1 VITSIGARAVRLPE
15 CPDLR
20 KRLRLFLSLLERRD
34 DSDVTGAHRLYRDLL
49 SSPVGVLPDTVTT
62 LIVVPDGP
70 LHRVPFGALVDAAG
84 TRVAGRYALTVIP
97 SATTWLRW
105 RGAGQPATRPS
116 ALIAFA
122 DPASR
127 ADGGDDGLRG
137 ELGPLRH
144 ARREAVMLRRH
155 LGNGEVL
162 QGEDATEAALKSADL
177 SRYGMIHLAPHAL
190 VNDEY
195 PERSAVLLAT
205 GVPDG
210 DEDGALHFDEVIE
223 LDLDGQVV
231 VLSACRSASGPLIG
245 GEGVM
250 GLANA
255 FFLAGART
263 VVAGLWP
270 VRDRETAAL
279 VERFGG
285 HLGDGRSVAEALTL
299 ARRDLIRRGSPPAA
313 WAGMVVLGDGDTVPL
328 TGGSSRLPTRTIAL
342 IAALAIVV
350 VAGASIFVGRLRS
363 RRSNS

>member
-1 VITSIGARAVRLPE
+1 
-15 CPDLR
+15 
-20 KRLRLFLSLLERRD
+20 
-34 DSDVTGAHRLYRDLL
+34 
-49 SSPVGVLPDTVTT
+49 
-62 LIVVPDGP
+62 
-70 LHRVPFGALVDAAG
+70 
-84 TRVAGRYALTVIP
+84 
-97 SATTWLRW
+97 
-105 RGAGQPATRPS
+105 
-116 ALIAFA
+116 
-122 DPASR
+122 
-127 ADGGDDGLRG
+127 
-137 ELGPLRH
+137 
-144 ARREAVMLRRH
+144 
-155 LGNGEVL
+155 
-162 QGEDATEAALKSADL
+162 
-177 SRYGMIHLAPHAL
+177 
-190 VNDEY
+190 
-195 PERSAVLLAT
+195 
-205 GVPDG
+205 
-210 DEDGALHFDEVIE
+210 
-223 LDLDGQVV
+223 
-231 VLSACRSASGPLIG
+231 
-245 GEGVM
+245 M